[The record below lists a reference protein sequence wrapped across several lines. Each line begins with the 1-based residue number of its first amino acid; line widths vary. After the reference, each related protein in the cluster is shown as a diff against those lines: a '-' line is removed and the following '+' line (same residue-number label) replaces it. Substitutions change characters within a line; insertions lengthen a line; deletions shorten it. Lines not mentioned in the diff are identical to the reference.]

1 MLLSFDSDMINKFKI
16 ILNPIST
23 RYITKTYFNNQEL
36 IFQEELVILIKIY
49 YNRDK
54 PG

>member
-23 RYITKTYFNNQEL
+23 YYTTKNYFNNQDL
-36 IFQEELVILIKIY
+36 IFLRGTCNFNKDLL
-49 YNRDK
+49 R
-54 PG
+54 